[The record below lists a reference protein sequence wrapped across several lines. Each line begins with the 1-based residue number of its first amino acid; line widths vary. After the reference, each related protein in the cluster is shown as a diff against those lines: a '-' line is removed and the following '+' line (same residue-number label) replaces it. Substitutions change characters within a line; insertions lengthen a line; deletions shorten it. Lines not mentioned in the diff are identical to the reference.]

1 MILLYISLLPSL
13 NVFFSYLQ
21 SPYRPRS
28 VTAKTGELY
37 EELKMNGFSWFES
50 ISSSDID
57 LENNQTE
64 TTESYSAVIDNDAD
78 IRKRVQRN
86 TAFGLP

>member
-1 MILLYISLLPSL
+1 
-13 NVFFSYLQ
+13 
-21 SPYRPRS
+21 
-28 VTAKTGELY
+28 
-37 EELKMNGFSWFES
+37 MNGFSWFES
-50 ISSSDID
+50 ISSSDVD

-86 TAFGLP
+86 TAIGLP